1 MSLSSTIRKTT
12 EISGLPKS
20 SIKYW
25 RRKLRDPSF
34 HSKSWGGTRGCHLT
48 QVQRIGAAKIIE
60 SYVRDILREM
70 NWCFKVPEYKQVHKF
85 TQDNMV
91 LHAGHLFYTNTNDW
105 SRYVFLDEVHFNS
118 RDLRKRR
125 VLGPRNERVHVTTNT
140 SLSMSFSMSAMVR
153 CDGTFFLSPYRDTN
167 DQYNAR
173 DFILESI
180 RCGFL
185 KKGDILFMDNAAVHL
200 GSDTFPV
207 LCLVLEELQ
216 ITLKFLPAYSPE
228 LNPIE
233 LCFGLNRAI
242 PPLTIVNS
250 NVKVNDHTNSTL
262 SESKNLRIQLETI
275 RKNKHSIYRNSR
287 LNDKKSYNIDDIQK
301 ISKLNEKSKDYFE
314 SLPRDQ
320 QISKGNIH
328 TISSSI
334 LNPES
339 LGRKCLELTNQYR
352 KSKGIVN
359 WELLWN
365 PQLFKIACQH
375 SRDMAECK
383 VPFGHQ
389 GFNDRVKQY
398 PFYSSGAAENVAYNN
413 CESSAAQVTVDGWIK
428 SPGHQ
433 KNLVGNFNI
442 CSIGVHQSSDGK
454 WYFTQ
459 LFGSK
464 K

>member
-1 MSLSSTIRKTT
+1 
-12 EISGLPKS
+12 
-20 SIKYW
+20 
-25 RRKLRDPSF
+25 
-34 HSKSWGGTRGCHLT
+34 
-48 QVQRIGAAKIIE
+48 
-60 SYVRDILREM
+60 M

-233 LCFGLNRAI
+233 LCFGYVKNFIRTNRSELEMDLHVLVALGFI
-242 PPLTIVNS
+242 L
-250 NVKVNDHTNSTL
+250 L
-262 SESKNLRIQLETI
+262 SKKPEIIAAFFKKAI
-275 RKNKHSIYRNSR
+275 RKWEDHE
-287 LNDKKSYNIDDIQK
+287 
-301 ISKLNEKSKDYFE
+301 NE
-314 SLPRDQ
+314 
-320 QISKGNIH
+320 
-328 TISSSI
+328 
-334 LNPES
+334 
-339 LGRKCLELTNQYR
+339 
-352 KSKGIVN
+352 
-359 WELLWN
+359 
-365 PQLFKIACQH
+365 
-375 SRDMAECK
+375 
-383 VPFGHQ
+383 
-389 GFNDRVKQY
+389 
-398 PFYSSGAAENVAYNN
+398 
-413 CESSAAQVTVDGWIK
+413 
-428 SPGHQ
+428 
-433 KNLVGNFNI
+433 
-442 CSIGVHQSSDGK
+442 
-454 WYFTQ
+454 
-459 LFGSK
+459 
-464 K
+464 